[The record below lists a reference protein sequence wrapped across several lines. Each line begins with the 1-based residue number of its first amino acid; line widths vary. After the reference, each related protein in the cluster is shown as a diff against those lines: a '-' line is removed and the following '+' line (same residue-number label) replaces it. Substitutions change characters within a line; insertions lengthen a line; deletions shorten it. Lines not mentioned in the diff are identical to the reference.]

1 MRRTIIDSTRNTKIL
16 PGTTSQEKAVTAAVA
31 VAAVC
36 FYALVGADI
45 GAGALDSDTLSLVV
59 SWNLLREGV
68 AVDHWQLAVPKLL
81 PIVLDG
87 LSYEIGGLPAVLAR
101 SVLTSA
107 LMVAAAFWFLGR
119 AYSAAAGVIVGVFL
133 LADRALWEG
142 TFGGNS
148 TVLFLLCLLGA
159 AATLLDEHGAEVN
172 VDAGVWLIAA
182 ALVRQEGV
190 AFVGL
195 LGAVFA
201 WPARK
206 RGAGAV
212 ASRAALVAVVVA
224 AVLASHAVIS
234 MALTSDALSSHEIAR
249 GNAEALRAVAA
260 AQDAPRAGFLT
271 TFVGFLAQLLRPLPW
286 YLVIVPLGWY
296 AATRRSRRAG
306 AVLAA
311 LALVPVLYC
320 WALYSMGLPLFERF
334 LLPTAVAAHLCAAA
348 GYLHLWRVSDGRL
361 AGLPPH
367 VAKAL
372 IALIALG
379 ALAVTL
385 RDTWHSH
392 QGYLL
397 AESRARRT
405 YAEGLRVAAASP
417 SAEGPVLVSGL
428 HHPYAILQG
437 PWGARDVRQ
446 DQFVLAAGPEA
457 EELSRFRYILYDR
470 HAAVMQRLLAPYSD
484 TDPPERLRIGAAR
497 YQVIWAS
504 ADGRFKFFHRVT
516 TP

>member
-1 MRRTIIDSTRNTKIL
+1 M
-16 PGTTSQEKAVTAAVA
+16 A

-36 FYALVGADI
+36 FYGLVGADI

-68 AVDHWQLAVPKLL
+68 ALDHWQLAVPKLL

-107 LMVAAAFWFLGR
+107 LTLAAAFWFLGR
-119 AYSAAAGVIVGVFL
+119 AYSAGAGAIAGVFL

-142 TFGGNS
+142 MFGGNS

-159 AATLLDEHGAEVN
+159 AATLLDEQGEEVN
-172 VDAGVWLIAA
+172 VNAGVWLVAA

-195 LGAVFA
+195 LG
-201 WPARK
+201 
-206 RGAGAV
+206 
-212 ASRAALVAVVVA
+212 

-249 GNAEALRAVAA
+249 GNAEALLAVAA
-260 AQDAPRAGFLT
+260 AENAPRAG
-271 TFVGFLAQLLRPLPW
+271 A
-286 YLVIVPLGWY
+286 I
-296 AATRRSRRAG
+296 
-306 AVLAA
+306 LAA

-320 WALYSMGLPLFERF
+320 WVLYSMDLPLFERF

-361 AGLPPH
+361 AGLPSH

-379 ALAVTL
+379 ALAVSL
-385 RDTWHSH
+385 RDAWHSH

-397 AESRARRT
+397 AESGARRM

-417 SAEGPVLVSGL
+417 SAEDPVLVSGL
-428 HHPYAILQG
+428 HYPYAILQG

-470 HAAVMQRLLAPYSD
+470 HAAAMRRLIAPYSD
-484 TDPPERLRIGAAR
+484 TNPPERLRIGAAR
-497 YQVIWAS
+497 YQLVWAS
-504 ADGRFKFFHRVT
+504 AGGRFKFFRKVT
-516 TP
+516 P

>member
-1 MRRTIIDSTRNTKIL
+1 MDKKDDHRFDEEHQDFSGDNKSR
-16 PGTTSQEKAVTAAVA
+16 AVTAAVA

-36 FYALVGADI
+36 FYGLVGADI

-68 AVDHWQLAVPKLL
+68 ALDHWQLAVPKLL

-107 LMVAAAFWFLGR
+107 LTLAAAFWFLGR
-119 AYSAAAGVIVGVFL
+119 AYSAGAGAIAGVFL

-142 TFGGNS
+142 MFGGNS

-159 AATLLDEHGAEVN
+159 AATLFDEQGEEVN
-172 VDAGVWLIAA
+172 VNAGVWLVAA

-195 LGAVFA
+195 LG
-201 WPARK
+201 
-206 RGAGAV
+206 
-212 ASRAALVAVVVA
+212 

-249 GNAEALRAVAA
+249 GNAEALLAVAA
-260 AQDAPRAGFLT
+260 AENAPRAG
-271 TFVGFLAQLLRPLPW
+271 A
-286 YLVIVPLGWY
+286 I
-296 AATRRSRRAG
+296 
-306 AVLAA
+306 LAA

-320 WALYSMGLPLFERF
+320 WVLYSMDLPLFERF

-361 AGLPPH
+361 AGLPSH

-379 ALAVTL
+379 ALAVSL
-385 RDTWHSH
+385 RDAWHSH

-397 AESRARRT
+397 AESGARRM

-428 HHPYAILQG
+428 HYPYAILQG

-470 HAAVMQRLLAPYSD
+470 HAAAMRRLIAPYSD
-484 TDPPERLRIGAAR
+484 TNPPERLRIGAAR
-497 YQVIWAS
+497 YQLVWAS
-504 ADGRFKFFHRVT
+504 AGGRFKFFRKVT
-516 TP
+516 P

>member
-1 MRRTIIDSTRNTKIL
+1 MD
-16 PGTTSQEKAVTAAVA
+16 EKDDHRFDEEHQDFSGDNKSRAVTAAVA

-36 FYALVGADI
+36 FYGLVGADI

-68 AVDHWQLAVPKLL
+68 ALDHWQLAVPKLL

-107 LMVAAAFWFLGR
+107 FTLAAAFWFLGR
-119 AYSAAAGVIVGVFL
+119 AYSAGAGAIAGVFL

-142 TFGGNS
+142 MFGGNS

-159 AATLLDEHGAEVN
+159 AATLLDEQGEKVN
-172 VDAGVWLIAA
+172 VNAGVWLVAA

-201 WPARK
+201 WQARK

-212 ASRAALVAVVVA
+212 ASRAAMVAVMVA

-249 GNAEALRAVAA
+249 GNAEALLAVAA
-260 AQDAPRAGFLT
+260 AENAPRAG
-271 TFVGFLAQLLRPLPW
+271 A
-286 YLVIVPLGWY
+286 I
-296 AATRRSRRAG
+296 
-306 AVLAA
+306 LAA

-320 WALYSMGLPLFERF
+320 WVLYSMDLPLFERF

-361 AGLPPH
+361 AGLPSH

-379 ALAVTL
+379 ALAVSL
-385 RDTWHSH
+385 RDAWHSH

-397 AESRARRT
+397 AESGARRM

-428 HHPYAILQG
+428 HYPYAILQG

-470 HAAVMQRLLAPYSD
+470 HAAAMRRLIAPYSD
-484 TDPPERLRIGAAR
+484 TNPPERLRIGAAR
-497 YQVIWAS
+497 YQLVWAS
-504 ADGRFKFFHRVT
+504 AGGRFKFFRKVT
-516 TP
+516 P